1 MAGSPGDGL
10 VLIDDPDLSME
21 LAGYHL
27 YHATRAD
34 LLRRRGDV
42 EGAVAA
48 YGQARARTDNAA
60 ERRFI
65 DRRLRTL
72 QGTGRTGPTG
82 PTEGTG

>member
-1 MAGSPGDGL
+1 L
-10 VLIDDPDLSME
+10 E

-27 YHATRAD
+27 YHAARAD

-42 EGAVAA
+42 DGAVAA
-48 YGQARARTDNAA
+48 YGHARARTDNVA

-72 QGTGRTGPTG
+72 LRTEWPG
-82 PTEGTG
+82 